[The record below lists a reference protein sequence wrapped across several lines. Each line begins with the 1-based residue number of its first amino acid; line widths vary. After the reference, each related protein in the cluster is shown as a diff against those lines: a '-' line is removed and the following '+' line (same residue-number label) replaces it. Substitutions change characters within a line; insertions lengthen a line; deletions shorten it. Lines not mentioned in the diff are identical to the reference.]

1 MPSQHDGR
9 TGVRGDGPRP
19 PGVLAGDGSQAGPAS
34 AASLAKPFSRAALI
48 TFARSS
54 GIDIGRCLNLH
65 DSEHRPRSEM
75 EVQSCIQPI
84 LTSEYRIPALFTN
97 DAMSSD
103 GCSRLNFWTTDA
115 QIAGIAELRVG
126 CLVGTCPAVVLSQGF
141 SRGSR
146 FWAPAGGPKNW
157 ATGHVIV
164 PVMFTSATSSCTVL
178 TR

>member
-1 MPSQHDGR
+1 
-9 TGVRGDGPRP
+9 VRGDGPRP
-19 PGVLAGDGSQAGPAS
+19 PGVLAGVGSQAGPAS
-34 AASLAKPFSRAALI
+34 AASLAKPFSRAARI

-54 GIDIGRCLNLH
+54 GIDITWCLNLH
-65 DSEHRPRSEM
+65 DSEHRPRREK
-75 EVQSCIQPI
+75 EVQSPIPPI

-115 QIAGIAELRVG
+115 QIAGIAELRVA
-126 CLVGTCPAVVLSQGF
+126 CLDGTCPAVLSRGF

-157 ATGHVIV
+157 ATGHVSV

-178 TR
+178 PR